1 MAETLTEM
9 ECFKTQTEH
18 DASLN
23 LKIYL
28 LQVCDNNINNYQI
41 FENKTSKISG
51 KTTTTTTIKSS
62 KIRLLVF
69 YLFQFVNY
77 YSSIFYIAFFKGR
90 LPGRPGGKYT
100 KIFGYRQEEVSFR

>member
-51 KTTTTTTIKSS
+51 KTTTATTTTIKSS
-62 KIRLLVF
+62 KIRPLVF
-69 YLFQFVNY
+69 LFISV
-77 YSSIFYIAFFKGR
+77 R
-90 LPGRPGGKYT
+90 
-100 KIFGYRQEEVSFR
+100 